1 VRQNWLDASDY
12 ITDVDAAVI
21 NDYARS
27 NYPFAR
33 IGKESVTVEITS
45 IVRASDDPFNVRWT
59 ERHEVNGTAAGLER
73 WTVVVSVVPQTP
85 RTEERL
91 RRNPL
96 DI

>member
-1 VRQNWLDASDY
+1 
-12 ITDVDAAVI
+12 
-21 NDYARS
+21 
-27 NYPFAR
+27 
-33 IGKESVTVEITS
+33 
-45 IVRASDDPFNVRWT
+45 
-59 ERHEVNGTAAGLER
+59 VNGTAAGLER